1 MKLRLITGLSVP
13 ASMRIFSVV
22 GARPQFVKLA
32 PLHKAIIVDH
42 RHIIVHTGQ
51 HYDYKMSQSF
61 FEELHIP
68 DPDYNLGVGSGCQG
82 AQTGKMMEELE
93 KVFMDDR
100 PEVVVVYGDTNTTLA
115 AAIVAAKM
123 CLPLVHV
130 EAGLRSYRKGMPE
143 EINRVVTDHL
153 SNLLLC
159 PSAPSVRNLEKEGIT
174 DGVAIVG
181 DAMTECLLSIK
192 DRLDDATPERFG
204 VKKGEY
210 VLATIHRQENADSQ
224 ENMSMIVAAM
234 CDYGENVVLPLHPRT
249 AKNIKAWGLMDRL
262 SRSGNVKVL
271 EPLDFLSF
279 TAMERHAK
287 KIMTDSG
294 GVQKEAYFWGV
305 PCVTVRDETEWTETL
320 EGGWNVL
327 TGASRERILE
337 ALDRPYPES
346 GRPVVYG
353 DAHVSSR
360 IVAEIE
366 GLMLKRP
373 QLHHGPEGS

>member
-1 MKLRLITGLSVP
+1 
-13 ASMRIFSVV
+13 MRIFSVV

-32 PLHKAIIVDH
+32 PLHKAITICHQHV
-42 RHIIVHTGQ
+42 IVHTGQ

-68 DPDYNLGVGSGCQG
+68 DPDYNLGVGSGRQG
-82 AQTGKMMEELE
+82 AQTGRMMEELE
-93 KVFMDDR
+93 KVFKEDR
-100 PEVVVVYGDTNTTLA
+100 PDVVIVYGDTNTTLA
-115 AAIVAAKM
+115 GSIVAAKM
-123 CLPLVHV
+123 GLPLVHV

-143 EINRVVTDHL
+143 ETNRVVTDHI

-174 DGVAIVG
+174 EGVVVVG
-181 DAMTECLLSIK
+181 DVMTECLLSIE
-192 DRLDDATPERFG
+192 DRLDDAIPESFG
-204 VKKGEY
+204 VNKGEY

-224 ENMSMIVAAM
+224 ENMRAIIGAM
-234 CDYGENVVLPLHPRT
+234 CDYGGDVVLPLHPRT
-249 AKNIKAWGLMDRL
+249 AKNVTAWGMMEQLRD
-262 SRSGNVKVL
+262 SRNIKVL
-271 EPLDFLSF
+271 GPLDFLSF

-327 TGASRERILE
+327 TGADRARILE
-337 ALDRPYPES
+337 ALARPRPRE
-346 GRPVVYG
+346 GRTVVYG
-353 DAHVSSR
+353 DACVSSR

-366 GLMLKRP
+366 GMMLRSSRD
-373 QLHHGPEGS
+373 HS